1 MAPGVVEDILTR
13 ISGAGSLDRVA
24 KPVAKAVT
32 KAVAGRPLKDLLS
45 GTWLGHPL
53 HAMLTDVPIGSW
65 TSAFVLDVAG
75 GERARPAAKTLVGV
89 GVVTALPTAASGL
102 SDWSD
107 LLGGERR
114 VGLVHAAANTVAVGF
129 YSLSWLARRKGRYG
143 AGLWWGFAG
152 AGVATLGGFLGG
164 HLSYRQGVNVDRNAW
179 TEGPDDWQAVADD
192 ADLAEGSATRVSA
205 GEMDIL
211 LVKSGGRIRAI
222 ADVCSHAGGPLHEGD
237 LDLDAGCVTCPW
249 HASVFRLDDGAAVH
263 GPATAPQPAF
273 DVMVDDSGKVSV
285 RAREAG

>member
-143 AGLWWGFAG
+143 AGLSWGFAG